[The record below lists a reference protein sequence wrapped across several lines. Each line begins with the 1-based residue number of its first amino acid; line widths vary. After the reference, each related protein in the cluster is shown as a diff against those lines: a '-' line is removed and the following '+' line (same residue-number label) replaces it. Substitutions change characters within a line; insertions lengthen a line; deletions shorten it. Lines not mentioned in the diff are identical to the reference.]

1 MKNSDKVAEILV
13 DNNIKDIF
21 MVTGGA
27 AMHLNDSLSRNTN
40 LNATF
45 FHHEQSCA
53 MAADAYSKA
62 SGKVSVICVTAG
74 PGGINTLNGVF
85 GAYGDSI
92 PMLILSGQVRT
103 ETLNFDSNLRQLGD
117 QEAPIVDMV
126 KKITKY
132 SKTITK
138 KDDISFELN
147 KALKI
152 MNSGRKG
159 PVWIDIPIDVQGD
172 EYIEKNKS
180 NNFIL
185 NENNKKINSKLIT
198 LSKKINESKRPVVL
212 AGGGVWSSNSVEN
225 FRKFIKKTDLPVLTA
240 FNGHDLMWESHENFY
255 GRAGTLGDRS
265 GNLILECSDL
275 ILVLGSSLNIRQ
287 IGYNFDNFGKD
298 KFFCYVDID
307 KSELVKKTIANNVD
321 LSINTDL
328 NKFFNEFNCE
338 LVNKENHKEFKEW
351 AKTIK
356 TKYSIKN
363 EGYIDTNELNPYIFC
378 LELSEH
384 TKENDIF
391 VTANATAAIV
401 PNQALLL
408 KKNQRFF
415 TNSTSGSMGYGLPAA
430 IGSAISSK
438 NKRIICFE
446 GDGSLQMNIQELAT
460 IAEYDLNIL
469 LFVISNDGYHSIRQT
484 QNNYFSDNLIGI
496 DSTTGLSF
504 PDLKSISQAHKLDY
518 LKVDNYN
525 YKKFLHDFNKIKLPL
540 VVELKIDKNINFQ
553 PRVKSRTDSKGNIVS
568 SNLYDMHPYIDDE
581 EMKNILAIKN
591 S

>member
-1 MKNSDKVAEILV
+1 M
-13 DNNIKDIF
+13 
-21 MVTGGA
+21 
-27 AMHLNDSLSRNTN
+27 
-40 LNATF
+40 
-45 FHHEQSCA
+45 
-53 MAADAYSKA
+53 
-62 SGKVSVICVTAG
+62 
-74 PGGINTLNGVF
+74 
-85 GAYGDSI
+85 
-92 PMLILSGQVRT
+92 
-103 ETLNFDSNLRQLGD
+103 
-117 QEAPIVDMV
+117 
-126 KKITKY
+126 
-132 SKTITK
+132 
-138 KDDISFELN
+138 
-147 KALKI
+147 
-152 MNSGRKG
+152 
-159 PVWIDIPIDVQGD
+159 
-172 EYIEKNKS
+172 
-180 NNFIL
+180 
-185 NENNKKINSKLIT
+185 
-198 LSKKINESKRPVVL
+198 
-212 AGGGVWSSNSVEN
+212 GVWSSNALEN
-225 FRKFIKKTDLPVLTA
+225 FRKFIEETDLPVVTA
-240 FNGHDLMWESHENFY
+240 FNGHDLMWETHKNFY

-307 KSELVKKTIANNVD
+307 KSELVKKTVVNNVD

-338 LVNKENHKEFKEW
+338 LVSKENHKEFKEW
-351 AKTIK
+351 AKKIK
-356 TKYSIKN
+356 IRYSIQN
-363 EGYIDTNELNPYIFC
+363 EGYIDTNDLNPYIFC
-378 LELSEH
+378 LELSKH
-384 TKENDIF
+384 TKDSDIF

-460 IAEYDLNIL
+460 ISEYNLNIL

-504 PDLKSISQAHKLDY
+504 PDLKLISQSYNLDY
-518 LKVDNYN
+518 LKVENN
-525 YKKFLHDFNKIKLPL
+525 NFKKFLNDFNKIKLPL
-540 VVELKIDKNINFQ
+540 VVELKVDKNINFQ
-553 PRVKSRTDSKGNIVS
+553 PRVKSRTDSTGNIVS

>member
-1 MKNSDKVAEILV
+1 MKNSDKIAQILV
-13 DNNIKDIF
+13 ENNIKDIF

-27 AMHLNDSLSRNTN
+27 AMHLNDSLSRNAN
-40 LNATF
+40 LNTTI

-53 MAADAYSKA
+53 MAADGYSKA

-92 PMLILSGQVRT
+92 PMLILSGQVRS
-103 ETLNFDSNLRQLGD
+103 ETLNLDSNLRQLGD
-117 QEAPIVDMV
+117 QEAPIVEMV

-138 KDDISFELN
+138 NDDIGFELN

-159 PVWIDIPIDVQGD
+159 PVWLDIPIDIQGD

-185 NENNKKINSKLIT
+185 KENNKNINSKLST
-198 LSKKINESKRPVVL
+198 LLKKINQSKRPVVL
-212 AGGGVWSSNSVEN
+212 AGGGVWSSNALEN
-225 FRKFIKKTDLPVLTA
+225 FRKFVEETDLPVVTA
-240 FNGHDLMWESHENFY
+240 FNGHDLMWETHKNFY

-307 KSELVKKTIANNVD
+307 ESELVKKTVVNNVD

-338 LVNKENHKEFKEW
+338 LVTKENHKEFKEW
-351 AKTIK
+351 AKNIK
-356 TKYSIKN
+356 TRYSIQN
-363 EGYIDTNELNPYIFC
+363 EGYIDTNDLNPYIFC
-378 LELSEH
+378 LELSKH
-384 TKENDIF
+384 TKDNDIF

-460 IAEYDLNIL
+460 ISEYNLNIL

-504 PDLKSISQAHKLDY
+504 PDLKLISQSYNLEY
-518 LKVDNYN
+518 LKVENN
-525 YKKFLHDFNKIKLPL
+525 NFKKFLNDFNKIKLPL
-540 VVELKIDKNINFQ
+540 VVELKVDKNINFQ
-553 PRVKSRTDSKGNIVS
+553 PRIKSRKDSNGNIVS